1 MSPQS
6 SAWVVLAVSVI
17 AEVLG
22 TLALRYAAGFSKPLP
37 SVAVIVCYGCAIYLM
52 SIALKHLEMGL
63 TYAVW
68 AGAGTALT
76 AILGMIWFNEA
87 MSISR
92 LAGLALIVVGV
103 VALNISSR

>member
-1 MSPQS
+1 
-6 SAWVVLAVSVI
+6 
-17 AEVLG
+17 
-22 TLALRYAAGFSKPLP
+22 
-37 SVAVIVCYGCAIYLM
+37 M